1 MTARSPIQP
10 PWAIYPLPPII
21 CANLIVDMAVYFV
34 TVSSLP
40 LLEALRAAG
49 IAAEWVLPPGQ
60 KQLQRGDVIL
70 RAYKGFRGMEMK
82 PSDMQRLLLEL
93 VDLSTWVETVKELLT
108 RDNIGN
114 HPWPYYRD
122 EHRVWR

>member
-10 PWAIYPLPPII
+10 PWAIYPLPPVI

-34 TVSSLP
+34 TVSSVP

-49 IAAEWVLPPGQ
+49 IAAEWVLPSGQ

-70 RAYKGFRGMEMK
+70 RAYKGSRGMEMK

-93 VDLSTWVETVKELLT
+93 VDLTTWVETVKELLT
-108 RDNIGN
+108 SDNIGH